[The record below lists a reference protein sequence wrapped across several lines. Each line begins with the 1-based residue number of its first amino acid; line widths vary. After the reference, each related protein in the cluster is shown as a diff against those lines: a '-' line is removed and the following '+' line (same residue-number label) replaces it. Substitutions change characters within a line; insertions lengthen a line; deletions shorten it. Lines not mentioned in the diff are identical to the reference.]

1 MGSEIAVILLLLV
14 ANGIFSGTELAM
26 VSARR
31 GRLQQKAD
39 DGDEG
44 AKTALALQDDPNR
57 LLSTVQ
63 VGITMIGTLTG
74 VFGGASIA
82 DRLAPQIAQ
91 LPYVGQYADS
101 VALATVVIM
110 LTFLSL
116 VIGELVPKRLALQ
129 HAEWIAMRLAKPM
142 SVISQVTRPLV
153 WVLTRSTE
161 LILRAI
167 GQQELANSAVTEE
180 DIRQLVRE
188 GAQDGA
194 LEPHEREIF
203 ENVFSLGDM
212 SVRQVMTPRTDV
224 YALDANA
231 RLGDVVDAL
240 LESGFSRAPVY
251 EGNLDRVVG
260 VVHGRDILRLV
271 RNGDLNISVRVAMRE
286 PLFVP
291 EQSRAADTLA
301 LFKKKQQHLAV
312 VVGELGTVEGIITL
326 EDVIEEIVG
335 DIADEYDDAES
346 PHIVRR
352 EDGSYLIDGITPIDD
367 VVARTSLP
375 VFIKENAQFDTIAGY
390 VLSLLGHIPHAGEHI
405 VIPEWRLEVIDMDGL
420 RIDKIL
426 ISKITNTNEATHPEA

>member
-1 MGSEIAVILLLLV
+1 MGSEIGIILLLLV

-39 DGDEG
+39 DGDVG
-44 AKTALALQDDPNR
+44 AQTALALQDDPNR

-63 VGITMIGTLTG
+63 VGITLIGTLTG

-82 DRLAPQIAQ
+82 DSLAPQLAGIPFVEDHAET
-91 LPYVGQYADS
+91 
-101 VALATVVIM
+101 VALASVVIL
-110 LTFLSL
+110 LTYLSL

-142 SVISQVTRPLV
+142 SIISRITQPLV
-153 WVLTRSTE
+153 SLLTWSTE
-161 LILRAI
+161 LILRLV
-167 GQQELANSAVTEE
+167 GQRESANSSVTEE

-271 RNGDLNISVRVAMRE
+271 RIGDLNIPVRVAMRE

-312 VVGELGTVEGIITL
+312 VVGELGTVEGVITL

-367 VVARTSLP
+367 VVSRTNLT
-375 VFIKENAQFDTIAGY
+375 IQLKENAQYDTLAGY
-390 VLSLLGHIPHAGEHI
+390 MLSLLGHIPHAGEYI
-405 VIPEWRLEVIDMDGL
+405 VVHEWRLEVIDMDGL

-426 ISKITNTNEATHPEA
+426 VSKIPSILDTTHPVA

>member
-1 MGSEIAVILLLLV
+1 MGSEIIIILLLLV

-44 AKTALALQDDPNR
+44 AKIAVALQDDPNR

-63 VGITMIGTLTG
+63 VGITLIGTLTG

-82 DRLAPQIAQ
+82 DSLAPQLTTI
-91 LPYVGQYADS
+91 PYIGPYAET
-101 VALATVVIM
+101 VALACVVVI
-110 LTFLSL
+110 LTYLSL

-142 SVISQVTRPLV
+142 NVISRITQPLV
-153 WVLTRSTE
+153 SLLTWSTE
-161 LILRAI
+161 LLLRI
-167 GQQELANSAVTEE
+167 GGQRDTSNSSVTEE

-203 ENVFSLGDM
+203 ENVFSLGNM

-224 YALDANA
+224 YALDADA

-240 LESGFSRAPVY
+240 LDSGFSRAPVY

-271 RNGDLNISVRVAMRE
+271 RTGDLNVPVRVAMRE

-312 VVGELGTVEGIITL
+312 VVGELGTVEGVITL

-346 PHIVRR
+346 PHIVKR
-352 EDGSYLIDGITPIDD
+352 EDGSYLIDGITSVDD
-367 VVARTSLP
+367 VVSRTNLSIQL
-375 VFIKENAQFDTIAGY
+375 KENAQYDTIAGY
-390 VLSLLGHIPHAGEHI
+390 LLSVLGHIPHAGEYVI
-405 VIPEWRLEVIDMDGL
+405 VNNWRLEVIDMDGL

-426 ISKITNTNEATHPEA
+426 ISVVQAPSELTHPVA

>member
-14 ANGIFSGTELAM
+14 ANGVFSGTELAM

-44 AKTALALQDDPNR
+44 AQTALALQDDPNR

-63 VGITMIGTLTG
+63 VGITLIGTLTG

-82 DRLAPQIAQ
+82 DTLAPQIAGW
-91 LPYVGQYADS
+91 PYIGPYAET
-101 VALATVVIM
+101 VALAAVVIM
-110 LTFLSL
+110 LTYLSL

-129 HAEWIAMRLAKPM
+129 HAEWIAMRLAKTM

-153 WVLTRSTE
+153 WLLTWSTE

-167 GQQELANSAVTEE
+167 GQRESANSSVTEE

-271 RNGDLNISVRVAMRE
+271 RIGDLNVPVRVAMRE

-312 VVGELGTVEGIITL
+312 VVGELGTVEGVITL

-346 PHIVRR
+346 PHIIKRD
-352 EDGSYLIDGITPIDD
+352 DGSYLIDGITPIDD
-367 VVARTSLP
+367 VVTRTGLT
-375 VFIKENAQFDTIAGY
+375 VQLKENAQFDTVAGY

-405 VIPEWRLEVIDMDGL
+405 VVQEWRLEVIDMDGL

-426 ISKITNTNEATHPEA
+426 ISKVQQSLDTTHPES

>member
-1 MGSEIAVILLLLV
+1 MGSEIGIILLLLV

-39 DGDEG
+39 DGDVG
-44 AKTALALQDDPNR
+44 AQTALALQDDPNR

-63 VGITMIGTLTG
+63 VGITLIGTLTG

-82 DRLAPQIAQ
+82 DSLAPQLAGIPFVEDHAET
-91 LPYVGQYADS
+91 
-101 VALATVVIM
+101 VALASVVIL
-110 LTFLSL
+110 LTYLSL

-142 SVISQVTRPLV
+142 SIISRITQPLV
-153 WVLTRSTE
+153 SLLTWSTE
-161 LILRAI
+161 LILRLV
-167 GQQELANSAVTEE
+167 GQRESANSSVTEE

-271 RNGDLNISVRVAMRE
+271 RIGDLNVPVRVAMRE

-312 VVGELGTVEGIITL
+312 VVGELGTVEGVITL

-367 VVARTSLP
+367 VVSRTNLT
-375 VFIKENAQFDTIAGY
+375 IQLKENAQYDTLAGY
-390 VLSLLGHIPHAGEHI
+390 MLSLLGHIPHAGEYI
-405 VIPEWRLEVIDMDGL
+405 VVHEWRLEVIDMDGL

-426 ISKITNTNEATHPEA
+426 VSKIPSILDTTHPVA

>member
-1 MGSEIAVILLLLV
+1 MGSEIVIILLLLV

-44 AKTALALQDDPNR
+44 AKIAVALQDDPNR

-63 VGITMIGTLTG
+63 VGITLIGTLTG

-82 DRLAPQIAQ
+82 DSLAPQ
-91 LPYVGQYADS
+91 LTTVPYIGPYAET
-101 VALATVVIM
+101 VALACVVVI
-110 LTFLSL
+110 LTYLSL

-142 SVISQVTRPLV
+142 NVISRITQPLV
-153 WVLTRSTE
+153 SLLAWSTE
-161 LILRAI
+161 LLLRI
-167 GQQELANSAVTEE
+167 GGQRDTSNSSVTEE

-240 LESGFSRAPVY
+240 LDSGFSRAPVY

-271 RNGDLNISVRVAMRE
+271 RTGDLNVPVRVAMRE

-312 VVGELGTVEGIITL
+312 VVGELGTVEGVITL

-346 PHIVRR
+346 PHIVKR
-352 EDGSYLIDGITPIDD
+352 EDGSYLIDGITPVDD
-367 VVARTSLP
+367 VVSRTSLS
-375 VFIKENAQFDTIAGY
+375 IQLKENAQYDTIAGY
-390 VLSLLGHIPHAGEHI
+390 LLSVLGHIPHAGEY
-405 VIPEWRLEVIDMDGL
+405 VVVNNWRLEVIDMDGL

-426 ISKITNTNEATHPEA
+426 ISAVQAPSELTHPVA

>member
-1 MGSEIAVILLLLV
+1 MGSEIVIILLLLV

-63 VGITMIGTLTG
+63 VGITLIGTLTG

-82 DRLAPQIAQ
+82 DHLAPQIANW
-91 LPYVGQYADS
+91 PYIGPYS
-101 VALATVVIM
+101 ETVALASVVVM
-110 LTFLSL
+110 LTYLSL

-129 HAEWIAMRLAKPM
+129 HAEWIAMRLAKTM
-142 SVISQVTRPLV
+142 SIISRITRPLV
-153 WVLTRSTE
+153 WLLTWSTE
-161 LILRAI
+161 LILRI
-167 GQQELANSAVTEE
+167 VGQRDSANSSVTEE

-271 RNGDLNISVRVAMRE
+271 RIGDLNVPVRVAMRE

-352 EDGSYLIDGITPIDD
+352 EDGSYLVDGITPIDD
-367 VVARTSLP
+367 VVNRTSLT
-375 VFIKENAQFDTIAGY
+375 IQLKENAQFDTVAGY
-390 VLSLLGHIPHAGEHI
+390 LLSVLGHIPHAGEY
-405 VIPEWRLEVIDMDGL
+405 VVVQDWRLEVIDMDGL

-426 ISKITNTNEATHPEA
+426 ISKMPSLLDGTHPVA

>member
-1 MGSEIAVILLLLV
+1 MSSEIIIILLLLV
-14 ANGIFSGTELAM
+14 ANGVFAGTELAM

-44 AKTALALQDDPNR
+44 AKTALILQDDPNR

-63 VGITMIGTLTG
+63 VGITLIGTLTG

-82 DRLAPQIAQ
+82 DNIAPQIAEW
-91 LPYVGQYADS
+91 PYVGPYAET
-101 VALATVVIM
+101 VALASVVVM
-110 LTFLSL
+110 LTYLSL

-142 SVISQVTRPLV
+142 SVVSRVTRPLV
-153 WVLTRSTE
+153 WLLTRSTE

-167 GQQELANSAVTEE
+167 GQRESSNSSVTEE

-203 ENVFSLGDM
+203 ENVISLGDM
-212 SVRQVMTPRTDV
+212 SVRQVMTQRTDV

-231 RLGDVVDAL
+231 RLGDVVDEL

-271 RNGDLNISVRVAMRE
+271 RIGDLDIPVRVAMRE

-312 VVGELGTVEGIITL
+312 VVGELGTVEGVITL

-346 PHIVRR
+346 PHIVKR

-367 VVARTSLP
+367 VVNRTSL
-375 VFIKENAQFDTIAGY
+375 VIQLKENAQFDTVAGY
-390 VLSLLGHIPHAGEHI
+390 LLSLLGHIPHAGEY
-405 VIPEWRLEVIDMDGL
+405 VVVQDWRLEVIDMDGL

-426 ISKITNTNEATHPEA
+426 ISKVPSLIDGTHPVA